1 VNETVIGRHP
11 EGVPA
16 LAKISMDG
24 TDLLVSSNDEDVC
37 VWDPADGTLV
47 ARSQEVFKGINGLA
61 MCRREAAGQVV
72 AVASEDTVN
81 VVASVGCHERRVTR
95 TAGRAA
101 RLRRGSPDRSGPP
114 LPDHGRRRRHG
125 APPGRQDR

>member
-1 VNETVIGRHP
+1 MVIGRHP

-47 ARSQEVFKGINGLA
+47 ARSQEVFNGINGLA
-61 MCRREAAGQVV
+61 VCRREAAGPVV

-81 VVASVGCHERRVTR
+81 VVASVGCHERRVT
-95 TAGRAA
+95 